1 MGSGQYDEG
10 GGVTADDPSP
20 DTLSLTTGRLSQGRK
35 GGGGG
40 GRTPSGH
47 TPLFLGT
54 PKLHKKGKNVTRIRA
69 KTPRFST

>member
-35 GGGGG
+35 GWGGGG
-40 GRTPSGH
+40 GGGGGGQDPVRTPPPPHFFGYPQTS
-47 TPLFLGT
+47 
-54 PKLHKKGKNVTRIRA
+54 
-69 KTPRFST
+69 